1 MSEENKKPLNRDAE
15 RSREAILDAAEQ
27 LFALKG
33 YEETSL
39 QEIGQLAGVSR
50 GTPTYFFGSKEQ
62 LYSAVLDR
70 VIQAEHDFTLRLN
83 PGLEA
88 AAGNPEALIAA
99 TVSGFL
105 DFLHE
110 RPTFV
115 KLLEREALSGGR
127 FLRGKSGLLTVLS
140 EGMSLI
146 NSEIKNEA
154 TSQLDAV
161 HFLISFIALCWFP
174 LAHNDTIIHAL
185 GLEAS
190 DPSFLEQRKKHVTN
204 LILRGFL
211 S

>member
-1 MSEENKKPLNRDAE
+1 MSDENKKSPNRDPE

-27 LFALKG
+27 LFAHKG

-70 VIQAEHDFTLRLN
+70 VLEADREFTIRMR
-83 PGLEA
+83 PSLEA
-88 AAGNPEALIAA
+88 AAGNPEAVIAA
-99 TVSGFL
+99 TVSNFL

-110 RPTFV
+110 RPSFV
-115 KLLEREALSGGR
+115 MLLEREALSGGR
-127 FLRGKSGLLTVLS
+127 FLRGKSGLLAVLS

-154 TSQLDAV
+154 TTPLDAV
-161 HFLISFIALCWFP
+161 HLLISFIALCWFP

-185 GLEAS
+185 GLVAS
-190 DPSFLEQRKKHVTN
+190 DPTFLEQRKKHITN
-204 LILRGFL
+204 LILRGIL